1 MGAGSPRPSSGPSSS
16 AARRAS
22 KRAEDPSFR
31 GVSATSAARTPVDR
45 ERDRSPRDPRP
56 GSARGAAG
64 AALAA
69 SAESARAAGAA
80 QEVAE
85 RAVRHRARFDGAR
98 GLWPWLWRIAQRVLV
113 DQRAASARR
122 RAREVEFA
130 EEPAA
135 SEARVGDPRGELE
148 QLLAQLT
155 AREREILVRFHA
167 REESVATIAREL
179 ALPEGTVKS
188 HLSRARRRLA
198 ELDPHKETR
207 HEG

>member
-1 MGAGSPRPSSGPSSS
+1 MTEALATHGPDPLEEQLARHWPRLRNQL
-16 AARRAS
+16 A
-22 KRAEDPSFR
+22 
-31 GVSATSAARTPVDR
+31 
-45 ERDRSPRDPRP
+45 RP
-56 GSARGAAG
+56 GRRVPG
-64 AALAA
+64 L
-69 SAESARAAGAA
+69 EPEDLA

-85 RAVRHRARFDGAR
+85 RALRHRARFDGAR